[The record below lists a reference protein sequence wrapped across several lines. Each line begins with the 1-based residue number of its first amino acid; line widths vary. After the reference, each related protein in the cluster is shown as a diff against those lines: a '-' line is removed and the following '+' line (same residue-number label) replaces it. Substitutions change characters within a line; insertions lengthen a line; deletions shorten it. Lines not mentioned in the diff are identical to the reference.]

1 VRWLHLL
8 GKECVKDVDA
18 LCVAATLKLGGKKN
32 IESFFGNLSTY
43 KAFTWQ
49 ITFASL
55 CSRLNRAEVT
65 S

>member
-8 GKECVKDVDA
+8 GNECVKAVDA

-43 KAFTWQ
+43 KAFT
-49 ITFASL
+49 
-55 CSRLNRAEVT
+55 
-65 S
+65 